1 MSRWFTPFP
10 RLYEWKLIF
19 NPKYWILMC
28 LVIGPLMLILSGV
41 SHVKYNKEMKN
52 IDSEMYGEVVSVE
65 IIENSLDVKDRTYVA
80 TVEPTDWRVFNST
93 ALKSGETEYAYEKG
107 EIVEIYYNASNTSEY
122 FIEHNAPT
130 NGTLPFIVFGSVF
143 TLVGIGIWVGTKTL
157 KN

>member
-130 NGTLPFIVFGSVF
+130 NGTFPFIVFGSAF
-143 TLVGIGIWVGTKTL
+143 TMIGVGIWVCTKTI
-157 KN
+157 KK